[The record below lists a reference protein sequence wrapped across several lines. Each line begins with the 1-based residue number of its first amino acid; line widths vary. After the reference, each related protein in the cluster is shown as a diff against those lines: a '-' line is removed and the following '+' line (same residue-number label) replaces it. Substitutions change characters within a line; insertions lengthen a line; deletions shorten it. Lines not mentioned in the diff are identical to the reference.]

1 MTEKILRVN
10 EQKSANGLL
19 IDTCNSF
26 REMNVPTIQPIT
38 LTEEGKIAY
47 RSKGGLIGIYTEK
60 ALDEIIAGLEALR
73 SHVRKYEASQKQEKK
88 QEKASAGIDDQA
100 IEKALQTLISIGHT
114 EEEARKILKL
124 DQKKEEAADLPEDLR
139 VTLQVLLDAGIPRQE
154 AYKKLG
160 LTKEGKI
167 DKRKTS
173 KKR

>member
-1 MTEKILRVN
+1 M
-10 EQKSANGLL
+10 
-19 IDTCNSF
+19 
-26 REMNVPTIQPIT
+26 
-38 LTEEGKIAY
+38 
-47 RSKGGLIGIYTEK
+47 
-60 ALDEIIAGLEALR
+60 R